1 MGSDILEEKM
11 ARIEAVLFAY
21 GEPLEDKKL
30 SQATEI
36 PLKEVSILI
45 TELNARYKDSGSA
58 LIIQHLGECY
68 QLVTRKEFSKYIKNT
83 AVVNR
88 SIVLSPSAMETL
100 TIIAYNQPVT
110 KSFVESIRGID
121 SSHVISKLV
130 EKGLIVEAERLD
142 IPGRPISYV
151 TTPVFLRCFGLNDI
165 SELPPL
171 PHHIERQS
179 DEPEDIP
186 LSLNY

>member
-1 MGSDILEEKM
+1 MEEKI

-36 PLKEVSILI
+36 PLREVSILI
-45 TELNARYKDSGSA
+45 IELNSRYKELGSA
-58 LIIQHLGECY
+58 LKVERLGECY
-68 QLVTRKEFSKYIKNT
+68 QMVTRKQFSRYIKNT
-83 AVVNR
+83 AEINR
-88 SIVLSPSAMETL
+88 SVTLSPSAMETL

-142 IPGRPISYV
+142 IPGRPIAYV
-151 TTPVFLRCFGLNDI
+151 TTPIFLRCFGLNDI

-171 PHHIERQS
+171 PHHVERLS

-186 LSLNY
+186 LSLSY

>member
-1 MGSDILEEKM
+1 VEERL
-11 ARIEAVLFAY
+11 ARIEAVLFAF
-21 GEPLEDKKL
+21 GEPLEEKKL

-36 PLKEVSILI
+36 PLKEISILI
-45 TELNARYKDSGSA
+45 LELNDRYKQLGSA
-58 LIIQHLGECY
+58 LKIERLGECY
-68 QLVTRKEFSKYIKNT
+68 QMVTRKEFAKYIKNT
-83 AVVNR
+83 AEINR
-88 SIVLSPSAMETL
+88 SATLSPSAMETL

-130 EKGLIVEAERLD
+130 EKGLIIEAERLD
-142 IPGRPISYV
+142 VPGRPIAYV
-151 TTPVFLRCFGLNDI
+151 TTPIFLRCFGLNDI

-171 PHHIERQS
+171 PHHVEKLA

-186 LSLNY
+186 LNLNY

>member
-1 MGSDILEEKM
+1 MEEKM

-36 PLKEVSILI
+36 PLREVSILI
-45 TELNARYKDSGSA
+45 VELNNRYKDIGSA
-58 LIIQHLGECY
+58 LKIERLGECY
-68 QLVTRKEFSKYIKNT
+68 QIVTHKDFAKYIKNT
-83 AVVNR
+83 AQISR
-88 SIVLSPSAMETL
+88 SVALSPSAMETL

-121 SSHVISKLV
+121 SSYVISKLV

-142 IPGRPISYV
+142 IPGRPIAYV
-151 TTPVFLRCFGLNDI
+151 TTPIFLRCFNLNDI

-171 PHHIERQS
+171 PHHVERLS

>member
-1 MGSDILEEKM
+1 MNELL
-11 ARIEAVLFAY
+11 ARLEAVLFAY

-36 PLKEVSILI
+36 PLRELPVLI
-45 TELNARYKDSGSA
+45 VELNSRYKNMGSA
-58 LIIQHLGECY
+58 FKIERLGECY
-68 QLVTRKEFSKYIKNT
+68 QIVTKKEFAKYIKNT
-83 AVVNR
+83 TEINR
-88 SIVLSPSAMETL
+88 SSTLSTSAMEVL

-121 SSHVISKLV
+121 SSHVIGKLV
-130 EKGLIVEAERLD
+130 EKGLITEAERLD
-142 IPGRPISYV
+142 IPGRPIAYV
-151 TTPVFLRCFGLNDI
+151 TTPIFLRSFGLNDI

-171 PHHIERQS
+171 PHHVERLA

>member
-1 MGSDILEEKM
+1 MKEKM

-21 GEPLEDKKL
+21 GDPLEGKKL
-30 SQATEI
+30 SLATEI
-36 PLKEVSILI
+36 PLREVPILI
-45 TELNARYKDSGSA
+45 AELNNSYKDSGSA
-58 LIIQHLGECY
+58 LKIERLGECY
-68 QLVTRKEFSKYIKNT
+68 QIVTRKDFAKYIKNT
-83 AVVNR
+83 AEINR
-88 SIVLSPSAMETL
+88 SATLSPSAMETL

-110 KSFVESIRGID
+110 KSFVESIRGMD

-130 EKGLIVEAERLD
+130 DKGLIAEAERLD
-142 IPGRPISYV
+142 IPGRPIAYV

-171 PHHIERQS
+171 PHHTQRLP

>member
-1 MGSDILEEKM
+1 M
-11 ARIEAVLFAY
+11 
-21 GEPLEDKKL
+21 
-30 SQATEI
+30 
-36 PLKEVSILI
+36 
-45 TELNARYKDSGSA
+45 
-58 LIIQHLGECY
+58 IIQHLGECY